1 VKKSF
6 LLPLLLLVV
15 APSAFSAET
24 PIFNGRD
31 LEGWSGDPRLWSV
44 ENGTIVG
51 RTDKDDRAIK
61 ANTFL
66 IYEGEIPGDFQLS
79 YKARVSASNSGV
91 QYRSRVIDKK
101 AWRLGGYQMDL
112 HPKPAFLGMMYEEK
126 GRGILGKHGEKVVV
140 PEGGKPKVTGKI
152 EISPA
157 KLADWNEYRIV
168 ARGNVLQHY
177 VNGKLAME
185 LVDEDEK
192 KGSMEGA
199 LGLQLHVGPPMVAEF
214 KDLVLSD
221 LPEAGGKA
229 DGKAGASTDK
239 AEASKSDGIQWIW
252 GSQNSSAPEKVFFR
266 KEFVLPPGIMAANL
280 EVVGDDAQRTWVNG
294 NDLGMQMD
302 WSRLVRHDVGESL
315 KPGRNV
321 LAVEGRNASGIAG
334 MAMRLTIELGDG
346 SSAELISDGS
356 WMVSPE
362 SAEGWLDSGF
372 DQSGWRPAAVVA
384 KMGSAPWGKI
394 IGGEPVTEKAAPKGP
409 AVDMTDSFKVLPGF
423 KLEQIRKVPAS
434 EGSWVAMTVDPDGHL
449 ICGDQYGKIYRLVVE
464 TGKVEALPIPLDG
477 IHGLLWF
484 GDSLYVTVTE
494 SNEVDNGVY
503 RVQVSANGSFR
514 RPQLLK
520 ELAGRGEHGPHSLIP
535 SPDGRWIYF
544 CAGNNTKLA
553 KMDAS
558 LVPLVWDEDQLLPR
572 RPDARGHAARTMAPG
587 GWIARF
593 EPDGSNWQLVGMGL
607 RNEYDI
613 AFNAD
618 GDLFTYDADMEWD
631 LGMPW
636 YRPTRINHVI
646 PGAEMGWR
654 NGTGKWPSYSEDSM
668 PEVVNIGPGS
678 PTGLLSGKGAAFPAR
693 FQRALYALDWT
704 FATIHIV
711 YLKKEGSTYTAT
723 TEELVAG
730 DGLPLTDA
738 QIGKDGHM
746 YFLTGGRRTDSAV
759 WRIRYVGDEPT
770 APVKFSDQLAPD
782 LDQKQALAALSSS
795 DRTLRQQ
802 GRLYFETHPREIPG
816 KLGKVRDMP
825 WETIQ
830 AAIIQARLNDGKKAK
845 AMLPYLTAL
854 DFKSLDIQQQ
864 LAWLRAAGLGFIRGD
879 GADKDERESVLE
891 TIDASYPARNED
903 LNAELVRML
912 AYLNAPGVVGR
923 TLTLMDTAPPP
934 VAPDWMAIAER
945 NSRYGSTVK
954 SMLKAQPPARV
965 IHYVYA
971 LRCVPGP
978 WDRSERERFFG
989 WLKRLDSKSGGKSY
1003 GGFLKDLTKETLSR
1017 ATPEER
1023 RWLDDFAPATAVD
1036 PLANLPT
1043 AKGPGRAWTVEEVEE
1058 VAAAGFEGA
1067 DRAHGEEMFK
1077 AALCAACH
1085 SFGGQGG
1092 AAGPDLT
1099 SLAGRFTAKSLAD
1112 ALIDPSQEV
1121 SDQYSFDVLTKKGGA
1136 QVVGRVLEEKDDRL
1150 IVAVNPFNFDQTVE
1164 VERGEVVKMEPSPV
1178 SPMPGGLINQLNE
1191 QELRDLLAYLLG
1203 G

>member
-1 VKKSF
+1 MTVNKRLF
-6 LLPLLLLVV
+6 LPLLLL
-15 APSAFSAET
+15 ATTTSAIFAET
-24 PIFNGRD
+24 QIFNGRD
-31 LEGWSGDPRLWSV
+31 LDGWSGDPRLWSV
-44 ENGTIVG
+44 ENGAIVG
-51 RTDKDDRAIK
+51 RTNDSDRAVK
-61 ANTFL
+61 SNTFL
-66 IYEGEIPGDFQLS
+66 IYDKEVPGDFQLS

-126 GRGILGKHGEKVVV
+126 GRGILCKHGEQVVV
-140 PEGGKPKVTGKI
+140 PEGGKPKVTGKL
-152 EISPA
+152 ESSPA
-157 KLADWNEYRIV
+157 KLSDWNDYRIV
-168 ARGNVLQHY
+168 ARGNILRHY

-185 LVDEDEK
+185 LRDEDPDK
-192 KGSMEGA
+192 RRIEGA

-214 KDLVLSD
+214 KDIVLSD
-221 LPEAGGKA
+221 LSETV
-229 DGKAGASTDK
+229 DTAGASTNK
-239 AEASKSDGIQWIW
+239 TGQSKSDEIQWIW
-252 GSQNSSAPEKVFFR
+252 GSPNPKASEKVFFR
-266 KEFVLPPGIMAANL
+266 REFVLPPGITGATL

-294 NDLGMQMD
+294 HDLGMQMD
-302 WSRLVRHDVGESL
+302 WSRLVRHDVAKHL

-321 LAVEGRNASGIAG
+321 LAIEGRNATGNAGIALR
-334 MAMRLTIELGDG
+334 MRIELDDG
-346 SSAELISDGS
+346 TSADLVTDKAWMISS
-356 WMVSPE
+356 E
-362 SAEGWLDSGF
+362 SSEGWLQPGLEMTAW
-372 DQSGWRPAAVVA
+372 QPAAVLA
-384 KMGSAPWGKI
+384 KMGAAPWGNI
-394 IGGEPVTEKAAPKGP
+394 IGADAVAKKAAPEGP
-409 AVDMTDSFKVLPGF
+409 SKDMTDSFKVLPGF
-423 KLEQIRKVPAS
+423 KLEQIRKIPAS
-434 EGSWVAMTVDPDGHL
+434 EGSWVAMTVDPEGHL
-449 ICGDQYGKIYRLVVE
+449 ICGDQYGKIYRLDVK
-464 TGKVEALPIPLDG
+464 TGKAEPLPIPLDG

-494 SNEVDNGVY
+494 SKKVDRGVY
-503 RVQVSANGSFR
+503 RVQSGANGTFR

-520 ELAGRGEHGPHSLIP
+520 KMAGRGEHGPHSLIA
-535 SPDGRWIYF
+535 SPDGKWIYF
-544 CAGNNTKLA
+544 CAGNSTKLA

-558 LVPLVWDEDQLLPR
+558 LVPRVWDEDQLLPR
-572 RPDARGHAARTMAPG
+572 RPDARGHAATKMAPG

-593 EPDGSNWQLVGMGL
+593 KPDGSDWQLVGMGL

-613 AFNAD
+613 AFNAE

-646 PGAEMGWR
+646 PGADMGWR

-693 FQRALYALDWT
+693 YQMALFALDWT
-704 FATIHIV
+704 FATIHV
-711 YLKKEGSTYTAT
+711 VHLRKQGATYSAE

-730 DGLPLTDA
+730 KGLPLTDA

-746 YFLTGGRRTDSAV
+746 YFLTGGRKTDSAV
-759 WRIRYVGDEPT
+759 WRVRYVGDEPVS
-770 APVKFSDQLAPD
+770 PVEFSDQLAPT
-782 LDQKQALAALSSS
+782 LDRDQALAALSSS

-802 GRLYFETHPREIPG
+802 GRLYFEIHPSETPGTLG
-816 KLGKVRDMP
+816 KLRDKP

-845 AMLPYLTAL
+845 EMLRYLTAL
-854 DFKSLDIQQQ
+854 DFESLELQQQ
-864 LAWLRAAGLGFIRGD
+864 LAWLRATGLAFIRGG
-879 GADKDERESVLE
+879 GADGDERASVLN

-934 VAPDWMAIAER
+934 VAPDWMAIAGR

-954 SMLKAQPPARV
+954 SMLRSLPPARV

-971 LRCVPGP
+971 LRAVPGP

-989 WLKRLDSKSGGKSY
+989 WLKKLDSKSGGKSY
-1003 GGFLKDLTKETLSR
+1003 DGFLKDLTKETLKR
-1017 ATPEER
+1017 ATPQER
-1023 RWLDDFAPATAVD
+1023 RWLKDFVPSKATD

-1043 AKGPGRAWTVEEVEE
+1043 AKGPGRNWTVEGVEALAKE
-1058 VAAAGFEGA
+1058 GFEDA
-1067 DRAHGEEMFK
+1067 DLANGKKMFK

-1085 SFGGQGG
+1085 SYGGQGG
-1092 AAGPDLT
+1092 AAGPDLS
-1099 SLAGRFTAKSLAD
+1099 SLGGRFTVKSLAV

-1121 SDQYSFDVLTKKGGA
+1121 SDQYAFDILTKEDGA
-1136 QVVGRVLEEKDDRL
+1136 QIVGRIKEEKDDRW
-1150 IVAVNPFNFDQTVE
+1150 IVAVNPFDFSQTVE
-1164 VERGEVVKMEPSPV
+1164 VERGDVVNTESSPI

-1191 QELRDLLAYLLG
+1191 NELRNLLAYLLG
-1203 G
+1203 K